1 MAPLQGDAEKEPASQ
16 MPEWVTRNFEMER
29 TTFVAFAK
37 EGELII

>member
-1 MAPLQGDAEKEPASQ
+1 MAPLLSDAEQEAAWAGSIL
-16 MPEWVTRNFEMER
+16 TRNFEMER